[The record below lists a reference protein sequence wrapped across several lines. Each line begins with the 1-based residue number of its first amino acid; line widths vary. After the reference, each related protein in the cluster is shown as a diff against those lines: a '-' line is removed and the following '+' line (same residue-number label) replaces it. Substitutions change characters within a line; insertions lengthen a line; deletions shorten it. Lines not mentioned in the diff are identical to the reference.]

1 MKAIFFII
9 FLLSVSACGVQSI
22 PKAKNKVASQLAEI
36 SNQYKRRLDLIP
48 NLVKTVKGYAGHEKS
63 TLQAVVKAR
72 ASATQAKIDI
82 NNLNPAQIKNFQK
95 AQAGLGQALGKLM
108 VVVEKYPNLKA
119 NANFLDL
126 QSQLEGTENRITVA
140 RQRYIKSIESFNNLV
155 SVFPSSLTNSMFF
168 HYQPLP
174 QWQADESAK
183 ELKKTPKVQF

>member
-1 MKAIFFII
+1 MKAIFSII
-9 FLLSVSACGVQSI
+9 FLLLVTSCGVQSI

-63 TLQAVVKAR
+63 TLEAVVKAR

-82 NNLNPAQIKNFQK
+82 NNLNPAQIQNFQK
-95 AQAGLGQALGKLM
+95 AQAGLGQALGRLM
-108 VVVEKYPNLKA
+108 VVVEKYPDLKA

-140 RQRYIKSIESFNNLV
+140 RQRYIKSIESFNNLIT
-155 SVFPSSLTNSMFF
+155 VFPSSLTNSMFF
-168 HYQPLP
+168 HYKSLP
-174 QWQADESAK
+174 QWQADESSK
-183 ELKKTPKVQF
+183 ELKQTPKVQF

>member
-9 FLLSVSACGVQSI
+9 FLIFVSACGVQNI
-22 PKAKNKVASQLAEI
+22 PTAKNKVASQLAEI

-63 TLQAVVKAR
+63 TLEAVVKAR
-72 ASATQAKIDI
+72 ASATQAKINI

-95 AQAGLGQALGKLM
+95 AQSNLGQALGRLM
-108 VVVEKYPNLKA
+108 VVVEKYPDLKA

-126 QSQLEGTENRITVA
+126 QSQLEGTENRIAVA
-140 RQRYIKSIESFNNLV
+140 RQRYIKSIEAFNNLV
-155 SVFPSSLTNSMFF
+155 TVFPSSLTNSMFF
-168 HYQPLP
+168 HYKPLP
-174 QWQADESAK
+174 QWQADESSK